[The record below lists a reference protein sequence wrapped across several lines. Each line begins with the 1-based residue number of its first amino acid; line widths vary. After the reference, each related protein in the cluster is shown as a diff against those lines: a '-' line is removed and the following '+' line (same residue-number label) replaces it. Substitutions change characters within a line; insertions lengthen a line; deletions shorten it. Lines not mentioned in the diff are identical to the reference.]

1 MGGSR
6 PTGQASYSIT
16 AHRCYVKHSSLQSS
30 ILHGAV
36 FVRCPLLCLLVHNLH
51 AKWALHPAT
60 LVGSWLPDCPA
71 CGCTGAILL
80 RHSLLAQ

>member
-6 PTGQASYSIT
+6 PTCQASYCVT
-16 AHRCYVKHSSLQSS
+16 AHRCYVEHSSLQSS

-36 FVRCPLLCLLVHNLH
+36 FVKRPLLCLLVHNLH

-71 CGCTGAILL
+71 SGSTGAILL
-80 RHSLLAQ
+80 RDSLLAQ